1 MSRPLRTNQVAVS
14 IVVVLLSI
22 AAGCSRQE
30 DKNESSA
37 QHHRI
42 RGLVMALDSARNR
55 VIIAHEEIPHYMK
68 AMTMPFTVRE
78 RGLLQGIEVGDSVLG
93 FVTVKKSEVWLDSLT
108 VVAKVPF
115 SEAPQ

>member
-1 MSRPLRTNQVAVS
+1 M
-14 IVVVLLSI
+14 VLLLAT

-30 DKNESSA
+30 DKNEISV

-68 AMTMPFTVRE
+68 AMTMPFMVRE
-78 RGLLQGIEVGDSVLG
+78 KGMLQGIEVGDSILG
-93 FVTVKKSEVWLDSLT
+93 VVTVKKPEVWIDSLT
-108 VVAKVPF
+108 VIVK
-115 SEAPQ
+115 APSS